1 MGCLTSPKITDPA
14 EQIRQLNNLRNNVL
28 TKIEINKVK
37 ISSQEQ
43 QIQEIDEQI
52 KQLSNDLV
60 QNQYSYSETEKLQ
73 KAQKIVEL
81 KTDRQRAQKSLDLLL
96 KANNENLKNNENMIN
111 SKIEEIKN
119 FGTMNEQN
127 KLMGQLADTD
137 PTAALQQNLR
147 DIMKQQQ
154 KDEEM
159 IRALNVGNTAANSGV
174 GTADD
179 LLKQLLG
186 SGTAGAPPAY

>member
-1 MGCLTSPKITDPA
+1 MGFLTSPKITDPA

-28 TKIEINKVK
+28 TTIEINKVK
-37 ISSQEQ
+37 ISGQEQ

-81 KTDRQRAQKSLDLLL
+81 KTDRQRAQKSLDLL

>member
-28 TKIEINKVK
+28 TTIEINKVK
-37 ISSQEQ
+37 ISSQEK
-43 QIQEIDEQI
+43 QIQELDEQI

-81 KTDRQRAQKSLDLLL
+81 KTDRQRAQKSLDLL

>member
-28 TKIEINKVK
+28 TTIEINKVK
-37 ISSQEQ
+37 ISGQEQ
-43 QIQEIDEQI
+43 QIQELDEQI

-81 KTDRQRAQKSLDLLL
+81 KTDRQRAQKSLDLL

-186 SGTAGAPPAY
+186 SGTTGAPPAY

>member
-28 TKIEINKVK
+28 TTIEINKVK

-43 QIQEIDEQI
+43 QIQEIDEQV

-81 KTDRQRAQKSLDLLL
+81 KTDRQRAQKSLDLL

-127 KLMGQLADTD
+127 KLIGQLADTD